1 MRTPMLQIKRTTYAA
16 ARLLRKLLLFVV
28 IALLLSWPLPS
39 RVRAASGELDLT
51 FGSGGKTTT
60 DFGLGDLGW
69 AVAIQTDGK
78 IVVAG
83 GEGQY
88 FSAVRYNTNGTLDA
102 SFGSGGKV
110 SLGLVGS
117 GRAIAIQT
125 DGKIVIVGN
134 TFVIGVSDFAV
145 VRLNTNGSLD
155 ASFGTG
161 GVATTDFFGGFDF
174 PKGMAIQIDGKIVV
188 AGSAQ
193 TAGDDTEFALARYNS
208 NGTLD
213 STFDGDGKLTT
224 PISGPNEG
232 ATAVAIQSDGRIV
245 ANGTSGLGFTLI
257 RYNVDGSLDGTFG
270 VGGIAGSLAGVGY
283 AMAIQPDGRIVLA
296 GFAGYTFDFAVARFD
311 ATGHLDPSFG
321 SGGITT
327 TTMGGVSIAFAVAIQ
342 GDGRILAG
350 GFATS
355 LSTGRDFAIARYDSN
370 GTLDSTFGSA
380 GKVLTDF
387 SGGEDSA
394 SGMSIQGDGR
404 IVAAGFAV
412 NSGTGYDFAVARY
425 ESVAFDICEQDD
437 SNGNLLQFNSTTGAY
452 QFTKCG
458 SGLVLSG
465 TGSLAKRG
473 SIMTLQHYGTDRR
486 VLARV
491 DGSVNKGT
499 ASIQVF
505 SQGTTFTIMDR
516 NTTNNTCGCP

>member
-39 RVRAASGELDLT
+39 GVQAASGDLDPT
-51 FGSGGKTTT
+51 FGSGGKVTT
-60 DFGLGDLGW
+60 DFGLGVSDIGQ

-78 IVVAG
+78 IVVTGNGCAG
-83 GEGQY
+83 AGPCAEIL
-88 FSAVRYNTNGTLDA
+88 ATRYHTNGTLDA

-110 SLGLVGS
+110 SVGLVGS

-134 TFVIGVSDFAV
+134 TFVTGVSDFAV

-161 GVATTDFFGGFDF
+161 GVATTDFFGGFDIAS
-174 PKGMAIQIDGKIVV
+174 GMAIQIDGKIVV
-188 AGSAQ
+188 AGVAQ
-193 TAGDDTEFALARYNS
+193 TVGDYTEFALARYNS

-342 GDGRILAG
+342 GDGRILVG
-350 GFATS
+350 GVRYQPIDRKRFRHSS
-355 LSTGRDFAIARYDSN
+355 L
-370 GTLDSTFGSA
+370 
-380 GKVLTDF
+380 
-387 SGGEDSA
+387 
-394 SGMSIQGDGR
+394 
-404 IVAAGFAV
+404 
-412 NSGTGYDFAVARY
+412 
-425 ESVAFDICEQDD
+425 
-437 SNGNLLQFNSTTGAY
+437 
-452 QFTKCG
+452 
-458 SGLVLSG
+458 
-465 TGSLAKRG
+465 
-473 SIMTLQHYGTDRR
+473 
-486 VLARV
+486 
-491 DGSVNKGT
+491 
-499 ASIQVF
+499 
-505 SQGTTFTIMDR
+505 
-516 NTTNNTCGCP
+516 